1 MKGQEGVAIFI
12 PYVSFHASKH
22 HSLDSADLF
31 MEKQTSAANVT
42 LNLYLHVQ
50 RKPIFTNISLATVV
64 GVSLRSNMTGTEVD
78 TNGQIRSPKETSKH
92 GTRLLAADQTWE
104 DCNPAQS
111 HQEEKAAESL
121 DSRGKAKKTKK
132 QREGWSTGGKQ
143 ALPVTRASR
152 LMPSDRG
159 KEKKS
164 RNRTQYRGNYLKD
177 NTDGKGKKE
186 AEREKKGQ
194 GIVEKGKDVS
204 KKWEERKD
212 VDEEWQIKCKERG
225 CGVKNGKMQGSTGK
239 G

>member
-1 MKGQEGVAIFI
+1 MVRYVVRRRQASTARVYWQQIKRGRTVI
-12 PYVSFHASKH
+12 PHRVTKKKKQQNLLTAE
-22 HSLDSADLF
+22 
-31 MEKQTSAANVT
+31 EKQ
-42 LNLYLHVQ
+42 
-50 RKPIFTNISLATVV
+50 
-64 GVSLRSNMTGTEVD
+64 
-78 TNGQIRSPKETSKH
+78 
-92 GTRLLAADQTWE
+92 
-104 DCNPAQS
+104 
-111 HQEEKAAESL
+111 
-121 DSRGKAKKTKK
+121 KKNKKKK

-225 CGVKNGKMQGSTGK
+225 CGVKNGKM
-239 G
+239 

>member
-1 MKGQEGVAIFI
+1 
-12 PYVSFHASKH
+12 
-22 HSLDSADLF
+22 
-31 MEKQTSAANVT
+31 
-42 LNLYLHVQ
+42 
-50 RKPIFTNISLATVV
+50 
-64 GVSLRSNMTGTEVD
+64 MTGTEVD

-92 GTRLLAADQTWE
+92 GTRLLAADQTQE

-121 DSRGKAKKTKK
+121 DSRGKKNKK

-143 ALPVTRASR
+143 VLPVTRASR
-152 LMPSDRG
+152 LMPFRQR
-159 KEKKS
+159 KRKKN

-204 KKWEERKD
+204 KKWEERK
-212 VDEEWQIKCKERG
+212 EWQIKCKERV

-239 G
+239 AELLLSLAR